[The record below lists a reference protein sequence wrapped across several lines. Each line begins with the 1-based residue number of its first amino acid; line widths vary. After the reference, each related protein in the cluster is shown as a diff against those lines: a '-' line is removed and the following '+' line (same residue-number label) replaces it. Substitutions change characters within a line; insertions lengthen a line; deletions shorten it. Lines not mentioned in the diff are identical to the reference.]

1 MDGNKKPYYTKIF
14 SALDLIT
21 IGIVLLLNTTGV
33 ISWKIWIELLRFWP
47 LFIVSAGIG
56 ILFDFAN
63 WSKVIG
69 KILTYLL
76 FLAMLFFAGIN
87 TITNST
93 FVDQFKQGLP
103 NFLTS
108 TWFVFNTS
116 NNDLTKET
124 IYSKADNSGINQ
136 LNLKIS
142 DSKGTVTLGDEN
154 TDNTLFGVKAS
165 YGKYDSEYTLEK
177 NITNEKMSLVFDSGK
192 PNNTFMFFNS
202 SAPKYDFQL
211 GNFLK
216 NSVIE
221 LNLGAGDARIDLKSS
236 SVDSLN
242 ANTGAG
248 KLVAI
253 FTDNSLPSSI
263 DLKVGA
269 GEMDITIPKDAGY
282 KIEYSVAV
290 GGVKIDGKN
299 QSGGLGSNDTLTSE
313 NYSTSVRKVDI
324 RLSVGVGSFSLNF
337 D

>member
-1 MDGNKKPYYTKIF
+1 MKENGEPRYMKIF

-21 IGIVLLLNTTGV
+21 VGIVLLLNTTGV
-33 ISWKIWIELLRFWP
+33 VSWKIWIELLRFWP
-47 LFIVSAGIG
+47 LFLVSAGIG
-56 ILFDFAN
+56 ILFDFSN

-69 KILTYLL
+69 KILSYLL
-76 FLAMLFFAGIN
+76 FLAMLFFAGVN

-93 FVDQFKQGLP
+93 FVDEFRQGLP
-103 NFLTS
+103 SFLTGS
-108 TWFVFNTS
+108 WFVFNTS
-116 NNDLTKET
+116 NNDQTKET
-124 IYSKADNSGINQ
+124 IYSKADNSNINQ
-136 LNLKIS
+136 LDLKIS
-142 DSKGTVTLGDEN
+142 DSKGTITLTDED
-154 TDNTLFGVKAS
+154 TDNTLFSVKAL
-165 YGKYDSEYTLEK
+165 YGKADNEYTLEK
-177 NITNEKMSLVFDSGK
+177 TVTNEKMSLVFDSGK
-192 PNNTFMFFNS
+192 LNSNFMFFNG
-202 SAPKYDFQL
+202 SAPKYDFEL
-211 GNFLK
+211 GSYLQ
-216 NSVIE
+216 NSIIE
-221 LNLGAGDARIDLKSS
+221 LNLGAGDAKIDLKNS

-299 QSGGLGSNDTLTSE
+299 QGGGLGSNDTITSE
-313 NYSTSVRKVDI
+313 NYATAIRKVQI

-337 D
+337 N